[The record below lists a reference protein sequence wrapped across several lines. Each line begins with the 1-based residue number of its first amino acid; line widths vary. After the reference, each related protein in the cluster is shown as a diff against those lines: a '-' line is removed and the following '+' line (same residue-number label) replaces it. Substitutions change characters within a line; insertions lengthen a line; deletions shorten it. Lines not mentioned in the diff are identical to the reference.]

1 MACCKRSQPLD
12 QCAFTDLELESWSLP
27 KIVAY
32 LAEGPSAPQVADGDE
47 SWTDGAAIAISSGD
61 KSFFDLMRRPLSPSG
76 ERIEAGDTIRIYD
89 WTCIDLETTTLVRT
103 LFKYVSAGVTVE
115 IFRPRLSFAANSDDA
130 AFRMLAGLDE
140 HWRHKHGEK
149 THKKHPKVGR
159 KPLLQD
165 DDLPKIRAMLEESG
179 ANVTNVAKKLGV
191 GRSTLFDFL
200 DRHKHTA

>member
-1 MACCKRSQPLD
+1 M
-12 QCAFTDLELESWSLP
+12 P

-47 SWTDGAAIAISSGD
+47 SWTDGAAIAISSAD

-76 ERIEAGDTIRIYD
+76 ERIETGDTIRIYD

-103 LFKYVSAGVTVE
+103 LFKYVAAGVTVE
-115 IFRPRLSFAANSDDA
+115 IFRPRLTFSAKLEDA
-130 AFRMLAGLDE
+130 AFRILEGLDE
-140 HWRHKHGEK
+140 HWRQKHGEK

-159 KPLLQD
+159 KPLLLD
-165 DDLPKIRAMLEESG
+165 DDLPKIRAMLKEPG

-200 DRHKHTA
+200 DRHKDTA